1 MNELRIVIPVL
12 NGWTYTQKCLEA
24 LRASSYRDL
33 EIIVVDHGSTDTTK
47 ESLATSYPEVVHVLG
62 DPSLWWAGATNLG
75 LRVAIARGADTVMLL
90 NNDCYVEP
98 DAIERLMAHHRQLGE
113 AIVAPV
119 QKDAAFGKP
128 LVVTAQH
135 CFLLGFPTLSS
146 ARPHPTTETTEKLIP
161 AKLIAGGR
169 GVLIPTSILR
179 RVGML
184 DEDHLPHYYADHDFY
199 LRCRQRNVPLYIALD
214 AGVHIDASKTTAA
227 ARPERLSLKAFCH
240 TLVDRRSHRNVRDL
254 AVLFKRYYPIKRL
267 HGLGLALNVVRYC
280 TLYGMKRARYLVAG
294 GGRSRGA

>member
-24 LRASSYRDL
+24 LRASSYRDI
-33 EIIVVDHGSTDTTK
+33 EVIVVDHGSTDSTK

-75 LRVAIARGADTVMLL
+75 LRVAIAHGADTVMLL

-98 DAIERLMAHHRQLGE
+98 DAIERLMAHRRQLGE

-119 QKDAAFGKP
+119 QKEAVSGKP
-128 LVVTAQH
+128 LIVTAQH
-135 CFLLGFPTLSS
+135 CFLLGFPTLCS
-146 ARPHPTTETTEKLIP
+146 ARPPVTTEKLIP
-161 AKLIAGGR
+161 AKLIVGGR

-184 DEDHLPHYYADHDFY
+184 DEDHLPHYCADHDFY

-227 ARPERLSLKAFCH
+227 ARPERLRLKAFCH
-240 TLVDRRSHRNVRDL
+240 TLVDRRSHRNLRDL
-254 AVLFKRYYPIKRL
+254 AVLFKRYYPIKCL
-267 HGLGLALNVVRYC
+267 YGLGLALNVVRYC
-280 TLYGMKRARYLVAG
+280 MLYGMKRAHYLVAG
-294 GGRSRGA
+294 HGRSREA